1 MSDITENN
9 NDFLGRGIAFPLQ
22 LQNGV
27 LAMNAYDAQVKQSIH
42 LILSTAKGER
52 VMRPDFGAGLERFA
66 FEPDNGLT
74 AMLVQQEVKEV
85 LMQYEPRIDV
95 LDVSVVEPGG
105 KDSGNGIRT
114 GELYISI
121 DYKVKTT
128 NTTGNLVYP
137 FYIERGES
145 A

>member
-1 MSDITENN
+1 MSDIKENSSE
-9 NDFLGRGIAFPLQ
+9 FLGRGIAFPLQ
-22 LQNGV
+22 LRDGV
-27 LAMNAYDAQVKQSIH
+27 LAMNEYDAQVKQSIR
-42 LILSTAKGER
+42 LILSTSKGER

-74 AMLVQQEVKEV
+74 AILVQQEVKEV
-85 LMQYEPRIDV
+85 LKKYEPRIEV
-95 LDVSVVEPGG
+95 LTVNVDQGIN
-105 KDSGNGIRT
+105 DSGAGDRT
-114 GELYISI
+114 GQMNITI